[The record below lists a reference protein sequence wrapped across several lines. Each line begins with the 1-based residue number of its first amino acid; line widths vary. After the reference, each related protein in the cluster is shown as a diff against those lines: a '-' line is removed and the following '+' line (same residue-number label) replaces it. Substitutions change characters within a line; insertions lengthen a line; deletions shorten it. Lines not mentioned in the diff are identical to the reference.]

1 MRSAA
6 RSGPLNSPSPD
17 RSPMATRKKT
27 KAPARTAA
35 APARAAAAGPP
46 AAAPLAKLTRPRLY
60 RVAARERLFRL
71 LDERREHPVLW
82 VTGAPGSGKSALLAS
97 YIDARRLTAVW
108 YNVDA
113 ADRDPATFFYFLG
126 QAAARFAGSNAP
138 PLPLFTDE
146 YRRDL
151 AGFARRWF
159 REFFARLPAGAVV
172 VFDNVHESDG
182 RPESR
187 AAALEEIPVGV
198 NVILASR
205 LEPPSA
211 FARLVA
217 NQSLARIGP
226 EELRFTREEAAALLD
241 GAGDAALVERAWT
254 RADGWAAGLILM
266 REQLQRG
273 AALGD
278 GDAAATPEAV
288 FAYFAGEI
296 FDRLPPEDQRLLV
309 LMALPPRIR
318 ASVAVELTGAARAP
332 KLLEAGYRR
341 HLFVARR
348 DGPEPVYE
356 FHALFRDFLLER
368 ARGLLAPE
376 ALAEARRRV
385 AALGEA
391 RGLTERVFE
400 LYCDGGDWP
409 NAVRVLAAEAPPML
423 AQGRFESVAA
433 RIEALPPQVRA
444 GEPAVAYWEG
454 VARLNVDPVAAGASL
469 ERAYEGY
476 RQRADVAGQ
485 MRAVEAAIVS
495 HYLARADW
503 RPADRWLDVME
514 RLVEGAARFDSPEAE
529 ARAVSSLAIGLV
541 YRQPGH
547 PQLPAYLDRLDRVLD
562 AVTDR
567 NARVAVAGRLID
579 GLNKVGELAR
589 SERVAERIGADID
602 HPAVRPMTRAWCR
615 VWLAHLAM
623 HRARMDEYDAM
634 LDAARAV
641 TQAHGLAFFDQVI
654 DLFRVWGLLARGRLP
669 EAAALLAEVSGRLDA
684 SRRLDLALAH
694 FLRSWHAS
702 LAGDPSE
709 AEREGRM
716 AAQVSL
722 ETGSINSTLTCHTGL
737 ALALDLAG
745 QRAAALG
752 VLERM
757 KALVPDVRGGMIR
770 FHTGLWEA
778 YLRLRAGD
786 PGHRA
791 PLAAALALGRRE
803 GYLNNYTWWPP
814 MMSRLCAAALE
825 AGLEPDYVRRLV
837 AARALAPPPGAAPEG
852 WPWPLR
858 IHALGALRVLRDG
871 APLRFAAKA
880 QKKPLELLKALV
892 ALGGDGVDAARLAA
906 ILWPDAG
913 GDAAKV
919 SFDSTLYRLRKLI
932 GYDAALVLFEGKL
945 ALDPRHCWVDVNAFE
960 RAARAADA
968 MAQDDAATPE
978 RIAAAAARLRDAY
991 PGHFLAGDEDQGWL
1005 APMRDRLRAKLVRTA
1020 LALGR
1025 RLQAAGRLRE
1035 ACDLYERTLELDNL
1049 AEDLYRQLIVCQ
1061 RDLGER
1067 AAALRTYRRCRE
1079 LLSVVLGT
1087 RPAAETEAVRR
1098 SLDPQ

>member
-1 MRSAA
+1 
-6 RSGPLNSPSPD
+6 
-17 RSPMATRKKT
+17 MATRKKT
-27 KAPARTAA
+27 R
-35 APARAAAAGPP
+35 APARARAAPP
-46 AAAPLAKLTRPRLY
+46 PPAAPLAKLTRPRLY
-60 RVAARERLFRL
+60 RVRARERLFRL
-71 LDERREHPVLW
+71 LDELREHPALW
-82 VTGAPGSGKSALLAS
+82 VTGAPGAGKSALLAS
-97 YIDARRLTAVW
+97 YLDARRLDAVW

-113 ADRDPATFFYFLG
+113 SDRDPATFFYFLG
-126 QAAARFAGSNAP
+126 LAAAPLARGQAP
-138 PLPLFTDE
+138 ALPLFTDE

-151 AGFARRWF
+151 GGFARRWF

-172 VFDNVHESDG
+172 VFDNLQEAEGSA
-182 RPESR
+182 EAR
-187 AAALEEIPVGV
+187 AAVLEEIPVGV
-198 NVILASR
+198 NVILVSR
-205 LEPPSA
+205 LEPPPA

-217 NQSLARIGP
+217 NQTLARIGP
-226 EELRFTREEAAALLD
+226 EALRFTREEAAALLD
-241 GAGDAALVERAWT
+241 GAGDAAVVERAWART
-254 RADGWAAGLILM
+254 DGWAAGLILM
-266 REQLQRG
+266 REQIHRG
-273 AALGD
+273 AALAERGD
-278 GDAAATPEAV
+278 PMTPDAVA
-288 FAYFAGEI
+288 AYFAGEI
-296 FDRLPPEDQRLLV
+296 FDRLPPEDQRLLM
-309 LMALPPRIR
+309 LAALPPRIR
-318 ASVAVELTGAARAP
+318 ASVAVELTGDGRTP
-332 KLLEAGYRR
+332 KLLEQGYRR
-341 HLFVARR
+341 HLFIARR

-356 FHALFRDFLLER
+356 FQALFREFLLER
-368 ARGLLAPE
+368 ARRLLPAE
-376 ALAEARRRV
+376 ELAAARRRV

-391 RGLTERVFE
+391 RGLTDRVFE

-409 NAVRVLAAEAPPML
+409 NAVRVLAAEAPAML
-423 AQGRFESVAA
+423 AQGRYESVAA
-433 RIEALPPQVRA
+433 RIDALPPEVRA
-444 GEPAVAYWEG
+444 GAPSVAYWEG
-454 VARLNVDPVAAGASL
+454 VARMNVDPVAARASL

-476 RQRADVAGQ
+476 RARADATGQ

-495 HYLARADW
+495 HYLSRADW
-503 RPADRWLDVME
+503 RPVDRWLDVME
-514 RLVEGAARFDSPEAE
+514 GLIERATRFDSPEAE

-562 AVTDR
+562 AVADR
-567 NARVAVAGRLID
+567 NARVAVAARLID
-579 GLNKVGELAR
+579 GFNKVGELAR
-589 SERVAERIGADID
+589 SERVAERIAPHID
-602 HPAVRPMTRAWCR
+602 HPEVRPMTRAWCR

-641 TQAHGLAFFDQVI
+641 TQAHDLAFFDQVI
-654 DLFRVWGLLARGRLP
+654 DLFRAWGLLASGRTAA
-669 EAAALLAEVSGRLDA
+669 AAALLADIAGRLDA
-684 SRRLDLALAH
+684 SRKLDLALLH
-694 FLRSWHAS
+694 YLRAWHAAF
-702 LAGDPSE
+702 AGDRAE
-709 AEREGRM
+709 AERAARA

-745 QRAAALG
+745 NCAAALG

-757 KALVPDVRGGMIR
+757 KALVPDVRGGMLR
-770 FHTGLWEA
+770 FHTSLWEA

-786 PGHRA
+786 AGFAA

-825 AGLEPDYVRRLV
+825 ANLEPDYVRRLV
-837 AARALAPPPGAAPEG
+837 ATRALAPPEGAAPEG

-858 IHALGALRVLRDG
+858 IHALGAFRVLRDG

-932 GYDAALVLFEGKL
+932 GHDAALVLVEGKL
-945 ALDPRHCWVDVNAFE
+945 SLDPRHCWVDVDAFE
-960 RAARAADA
+960 RAARDADA
-968 MAQDDAATPE
+968 VAQDADAGPD
-978 RIAAAAARLRDAY
+978 RIAEAAARLRAAY

-1005 APMRDRLRAKLVRTA
+1005 MPLRDRLRAKLVRTA

-1025 RLQAAGRLRE
+1025 RLQASGRVRE

-1067 AAALRTYRRCRE
+1067 AAALRTYRRCKE
-1079 LLSVVLGT
+1079 LLSMVLGT
-1087 RPAAETEAVRR
+1087 KPSPETEAVRR
-1098 SLDPQ
+1098 SLDGA

>member
-1 MRSAA
+1 
-6 RSGPLNSPSPD
+6 
-17 RSPMATRKKT
+17 MATRKKT
-27 KAPARTAA
+27 KAPARARA
-35 APARAAAAGPP
+35 APAKPATAAPP
-46 AAAPLAKLTRPRLY
+46 AKFTRPRLY
-60 RVAARERLFRL
+60 RVRPRERLFRL

-82 VTGAPGSGKSALLAS
+82 VTGAPGAGKSALLAS
-97 YIDARRLTAVW
+97 YIDARRLTALW

-113 ADRDPATFFYFLG
+113 GDGDPATFFYFLG
-126 QAAARFAGSNAP
+126 QAAAQFAGPKAP

-151 AGFARRWF
+151 AGFGRRWF

-172 VFDNVHESDG
+172 VFDNVHEAEG
-182 RPESR
+182 RAEAR
-187 AAALEEIPVGV
+187 AAVLEEIPVGV
-198 NVILASR
+198 NVILVSR

-211 FARLVA
+211 FARMVA
-217 NQSLARIGP
+217 NQTLARIGP

-241 GAGDAALVERAWT
+241 GAGEAALAERAWA

-278 GDAAATPEAV
+278 DGAAATPEAV

-296 FDRLPPEDQRLLV
+296 FDRIPPQDQRLLV
-309 LMALPPRIR
+309 LMALPPRIP
-318 ASVAVELTGAARAP
+318 ASVAVELTGEARAP

-341 HLFVARR
+341 HLFIARR

-368 ARGLLAPE
+368 ARRLVPAGELA
-376 ALAEARRRV
+376 AARRRV
-385 AALGEA
+385 AAAGEA
-391 RGLTERVFE
+391 RGLTDKIFE
-400 LYCDGGDWP
+400 LYSDAEDWP
-409 NAVRVLAAEAPPML
+409 NAVRVLLAEAPPML

-433 RIEALPPQVRA
+433 RIDALPAQLRA
-444 GEPAVAYWEG
+444 EDADVAYWEG
-454 VARLNVDPVAAGASL
+454 VARMNVDPVAAGASL
-469 ERAYEGY
+469 ERAYERYKARGD
-476 RQRADVAGQ
+476 AAGQ
-485 MRAVEAAIVS
+485 IRAVEAEIVS
-495 HYLARADW
+495 HYLSRSDW
-503 RPADRWLDVME
+503 RPVDRWLDVME
-514 RLVEGAARFDSPEAE
+514 GLLERTRTFASPEAE

-547 PQLPAYLDRLDRVLD
+547 PQLPAYLDRLDGVLD
-562 AVTDR
+562 AVADR
-567 NARVAVAGRLID
+567 NARVAVAARLID

-589 SERVAERIGADID
+589 SERVAERIAPHLD
-602 HPAVRPMTRAWCR
+602 HPEVRPITRAWCR
-615 VWLAHLAM
+615 VWLAQLAI
-623 HRARMDEYDAM
+623 HRARMADYDA
-634 LDAARAV
+634 LLESARAI
-641 TQAHGLAFFDQVI
+641 TQAHGLGFFEQVI
-654 DLFRVWGLLARGRLP
+654 EIMRAWGMLARGRLQ
-669 EAAALLAEVSGRLDA
+669 EAARLLVEIAARMDA
-684 SRRLDLALAH
+684 SRKLDLALLH
-694 FLRSWHAS
+694 YLRSWHAS
-702 LAGDPSE
+702 LAGDPAE
-709 AEREGRM
+709 AEREGRT

-745 QRAAALG
+745 NRAAALG

-770 FHTGLWEA
+770 FHAWVWEA
-778 YLRLRAGD
+778 YLRLRAAD
-786 PGHRA
+786 PGYRA
-791 PLAAALALGRRE
+791 PLEAAFRLGRRE

-825 AGLEPDYVRRLV
+825 AGIEPDYVRRLV
-837 AARALAPPPGAAPEG
+837 AARELAPPPGAAPEA

-858 IHALGALRVLRDG
+858 IHALGPFRVLRDG
-871 APLRFAAKA
+871 APLRFATKA
-880 QKKPLELLKALV
+880 QKKPLELVKALV
-892 ALGGDGVDAARLAA
+892 ALGGEGVDSARLAA

-919 SFDSTLYRLRKLI
+919 SFDSTLYRLRKLL
-932 GYDAALVLFEGKL
+932 GLEAALVLNEGKL
-945 ALDPRHCWVDVNAFE
+945 SLDPRHCWVDVDQFD

-968 MAQDDAATPE
+968 VAQDAAATPE
-978 RIAAAAARLRDAY
+978 RVAAAAAELRAAY

-1005 APMRDRLRAKLVRTA
+1005 MPMRDRLRAKLVRTA

-1025 RLQAAGRLRE
+1025 RLQAAGRLHE
-1035 ACDLYERTLELDNL
+1035 AAELYERTLELDNL
-1049 AEDLYRQLIVCQ
+1049 AEELYRQLMLCQ

-1079 LLSVVLGT
+1079 LLSVVLGAK
-1087 RPAAETEAVRR
+1087 PAPETEAVRR
-1098 SLDPQ
+1098 SLDLQVP